1 MIDLVRLERLR
12 KKRWEKTLKR
22 KRKIYLSLKKVCL
35 QKRPWKR
42 RRYRKSIAPEQFS
55 FVDNTND
62 MLVFFETVE
71 KNLDEKKPVNIDISH
86 IITLTPDGIATL
98 CAYIKKDKSGY
109 IKGNA
114 PIDKDLQSRFIAS
127 GFYDYVHSFWTPP
140 RGPENKLH
148 HNRSLKKVDCNI
160 AKEATLFAMSN
171 NLDKDVK
178 RSLYVILIELMANT
192 NNHADL
198 QSEGL
203 CDWWLYYY
211 YDKNIKKTCFVFL
224 DFGVGIFKS
233 RNFKKYLG
241 LMDKTTEE
249 MANDLLEGKIAS
261 RTGLACRGKGFSCII
276 ENADKT
282 FFSKFIVVANNAWID
297 IKSKQVKKL
306 EKEFKGTFYY
316 WEL

>member
-114 PIDKDLQSRFIAS
+114 PIDKDLQR
-127 GFYDYVHSFWTPP
+127 
-140 RGPENKLH
+140 
-148 HNRSLKKVDCNI
+148 
-160 AKEATLFAMSN
+160 
-171 NLDKDVK
+171 
-178 RSLYVILIELMANT
+178 
-192 NNHADL
+192 
-198 QSEGL
+198 Q
-203 CDWWLYYY
+203 
-211 YDKNIKKTCFVFL
+211 
-224 DFGVGIFKS
+224 
-233 RNFKKYLG
+233 
-241 LMDKTTEE
+241 
-249 MANDLLEGKIAS
+249 
-261 RTGLACRGKGFSCII
+261 
-276 ENADKT
+276 KT
-282 FFSKFIVVANNAWID
+282 FGIMPR
-297 IKSKQVKKL
+297 
-306 EKEFKGTFYY
+306 
-316 WEL
+316 